1 MNEAPGLIEQIQ
13 LIAATLP
20 FTQVE
25 QLAACLQT
33 LDAPEAQGRAR
44 AVQVAGSPRF
54 KTAVAGLWQAWEAD
68 PSVNGASIALALRT
82 SGLTTDRMRSSSSLE
97 VVWTGPTTNQ
107 VPVRQSAQVLERLI
121 EDARRRLIVVSF
133 AAYKVASVETAL
145 REAADRGV
153 RVDLILE
160 TAADSKG
167 AVNVDAA
174 EAFEKLQGAATFW
187 VWPGRLRP
195 QEGAVLHAKVAIC
208 DSSSALVTSA
218 NLTGR
223 ALERNMELGLLITG
237 GPVPRRLAD
246 HFDSLMS
253 NGTLNE
259 ISAS

>member
-1 MNEAPGLIEQIQ
+1 
-13 LIAATLP
+13 
-20 FTQVE
+20 
-25 QLAACLQT
+25 
-33 LDAPEAQGRAR
+33 
-44 AVQVAGSPRF
+44 
-54 KTAVAGLWQAWEAD
+54 
-68 PSVNGASIALALRT
+68 
-82 SGLTTDRMRSSSSLE
+82 MRSSSSLE

-133 AAYKVASVETAL
+133 AAYKVASVETAV

-153 RVDLILE
+153 RVDPILE

-167 AVNVDAA
+167 ALNVDAA
-174 EAFEKLQGAATFW
+174 EAFETLQGAATFW
-187 VWPGRLRP
+187 VWPGQVRP

-208 DSSSALVTSA
+208 DSTSVLVTSA
-218 NLTGR
+218 NQTGR
-223 ALERNMELGLLITG
+223 ALERNMELGLLINA